1 MYELFQQTAKANQGL
16 PTPEGTP
23 ARSLHLGGSSV
34 SSATI
39 RMRSRTPSVEEEF
52 NLPRGYEPV
61 QGDQDAPS

>member
-1 MYELFQQTAKANQGL
+1 MYELLQQTAKANQGL